1 MCLSSFSRLHWILDR
16 RPDAVC
22 HQGAQNGTPVRCD
35 CQGTP
40 CTVLYPSLR
49 PFRHQ
54 QHCLLRFEVVRVLL
68 LAGPVYHHAVP
79 FCATFVSATG
89 WRVQFHPR
97 CTKLQHLCNPF
108 WQVAVHTLFGGG
120 NGHAWRFAPRLAL
133 VATLA
138 STRSGTL
145 PVNRPLCQ
153 GPGNQVQLQT
163 VVFSYKIVHTCNK

>member
-22 HQGAQNGTPVRCD
+22 HQGAQKGCD

-49 PFRHQ
+49 PFRHKQ
-54 QHCLLRFEVVRVLL
+54 YCFLRSQVVLL
-68 LAGPVYHHAVP
+68 LLLVGPVCHHTVP
-79 FCATFVSATG
+79 FCASFVSTTR
-89 WRVQFHPR
+89 WRVQCHPW

-108 WQVAVHTLFGGG
+108 WQVAVHTLFGER
-120 NGHAWRFAPRLAL
+120 NRHAWWFAPYLAL

-138 STRSGTL
+138 STQRGIL

-153 GPGNQVQLQT
+153 GRGNTVQLQT
-163 VVFSYKIVHTCNK
+163 VVLSYKIVHTCNK